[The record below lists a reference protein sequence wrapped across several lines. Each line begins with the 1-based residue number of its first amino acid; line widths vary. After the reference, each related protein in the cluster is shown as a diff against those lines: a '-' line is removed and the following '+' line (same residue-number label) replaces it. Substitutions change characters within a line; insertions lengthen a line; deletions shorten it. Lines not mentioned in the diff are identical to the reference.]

1 MTNDEQ
7 PISESDGE
15 RDVANLLTFKNNDN
29 IDNSKQPLVDCQ
41 MAKKVSCGIR
51 SKIMK
56 REVEVKVEMNVER
69 GEKRLVVMD
78 DSGVR
83 RAKEGRNKP
92 P

>member
-1 MTNDEQ
+1 
-7 PISESDGE
+7 
-15 RDVANLLTFKNNDN
+15 
-29 IDNSKQPLVDCQ
+29 

-56 REVEVKVEMNVER
+56 REVEVKVEMDVER

>member
-1 MTNDEQ
+1 
-7 PISESDGE
+7 
-15 RDVANLLTFKNNDN
+15 
-29 IDNSKQPLVDCQ
+29 

-92 P
+92 PWSPPKKDEGAEQRLIFFLVSHSFLLSSLFDL